1 MRMIFVTLGVSI
13 LSVVYGL
20 LISLFMIGYFIL
32 GEKIQL
38 WSEKYTPPRKWI
50 RRVLH
55 LFLCLFVLGV
65 FFYSSLFWISVVLDT
80 IRQLSGNAAL
90 QLITFFLLALLL
102 ILPFFI
108 LRKHIFREFKL
119 KKLWE

>member
-1 MRMIFVTLGVSI
+1 MRMIFATLSVSI

-55 LFLCLFVLGV
+55 LLLCLFVLGV
-65 FFYSSLFWISVVLDT
+65 FFYSFLFWISVVLNT
-80 IRQLSGNAAL
+80 IRQLSGNSAL

>member
-1 MRMIFVTLGVSI
+1 MSMIFATLGVSI

-20 LISLFMIGYFIL
+20 LISVFMIGYFNL
-32 GEKIQL
+32 GEKTQI
-38 WSEKYTPPRKWI
+38 WSEKYTPPRNWI

-65 FFYSSLFWISVVLDT
+65 FFYSFLFWIRVVLDT
-80 IRQLSGNAAL
+80 IRRVSGNSAL
-90 QLITFFLLALLL
+90 QLITFFLLALLF
-102 ILPFFI
+102 ILPFFV
-108 LRKHIFREFKL
+108 LRKHIFRKFKV